1 MTRVDYTS
9 YATDYVCLST
19 ETKETE
25 NIANGS
31 TLLEVDTSTIYVFY
45 NGTWYVQN

>member
-19 ETKETE
+19 EEKTTE

-31 TLLEVDTSTIYVFY
+31 TLLEVDTSIIYVFY
-45 NGTWYVQN
+45 NGNWYSQK

>member
-25 NIANGS
+25 GIANGS
-31 TLLEVDTSTIYVFY
+31 TLLEVDTSRIYVFY
-45 NGTWYVQN
+45 NGTWYAQN

>member
-1 MTRVDYTS
+1 MTRVDYTGC
-9 YATDYVCLST
+9 ATDYVCLSS

-25 NIANGS
+25 GIANGS